1 MLTPASCSPASLAMR
16 VTQRRAPWQV
26 RGLLWVSGRGNGV
39 GLSEGFLESEEIE
52 QLLAQG
58 QTAWEVRAGG
68 G

>member
-1 MLTPASCSPASLAMR
+1 MQ
-16 VTQRRAPWQV
+16 VTQCPAPWQMQ
-26 RGLLWVSGRGNGV
+26 GPLWVSGRGDGV
-39 GLSEGFLESEEIE
+39 GLSEGSLEAEEIE